1 MRRLLPLLAVEAS
14 PMSTMPPLILLQ
26 TVETVVRCGSFKRA
40 ADELLVT
47 PSAVSHRIKSIEQSL
62 SAPLFFRVG
71 QGVEP
76 SEHAVALAKAFAV
89 ARAELMR
96 TWDEIN
102 SYRSANGLRLCCMAS
117 FGDHFVLPN
126 IEAFRRRFPDIELEF
141 TNVRYGD
148 APTSRSH
155 DLIIGVGE
163 TPGGGW
169 KIEHLMDLDMHLIA
183 SPAAGEGLAARRVL
197 DVPLIG
203 YTLGTSHWTAVAYEL
218 GYELPSNAKIL
229 TFDSMASACA
239 AAEHGLGVALAPTYI
254 AFRMAAEGRVVI
266 LSERPIRTGLK
277 YWFAVNRNLQA
288 LPVVAKLRRWIG
300 DLLQKEGE

>member
-1 MRRLLPLLAVEAS
+1 
-14 PMSTMPPLILLQ
+14 MSTMPPLILLQ

-47 PSAVSHRIKSIEQSL
+47 PSAVSHRIKLVEQSL
-62 SAPLFFRVG
+62 AFPLFFRVG

-76 SEHAVALAKAFAV
+76 SENALLLAKSFGV
-89 ARAELMR
+89 ARAELKR
-96 TWDEIN
+96 TWDEITN
-102 SYRSANGLRLCCMAS
+102 SRNANGLRLCCMAS

-126 IEAFRRRFPDIELEF
+126 IEAFRRKFPEIELEF
-141 TNVRYGD
+141 TNIRHGE
-148 APTSRSH
+148 APTMRSH
-155 DLIIGVGE
+155 DLMIGVGE

-169 KIEHLMDLDMHLIA
+169 KIDELMDLDMYLIA
-183 SPAAGEGLAARRVL
+183 SPTAACRLAERRIL

-203 YTLGTSHWTAVAYEL
+203 YTVGVSYWVQVASEL

-229 TFDSMASACA
+229 TFDSMASACS

-254 AFRMAAEGRVVI
+254 ARQMARDERIAI
-266 LSERPIRTGLK
+266 LGDRPIKTGLK
-277 YWFAVNRNLQA
+277 YWFAVNRDLHS

-300 DLLQKEGE
+300 DLLQSENA

>member
-1 MRRLLPLLAVEAS
+1 
-14 PMSTMPPLILLQ
+14 MSTMPPLILLQ

-47 PSAVSHRIKSIEQSL
+47 PSAVSHRIKSVEQSL
-62 SAPLFFRVG
+62 TAPLFFRVG

-76 SEHAVALAKAFAV
+76 SEHALLLAKAFAV

-96 TWDEIN
+96 TWDEITASRN
-102 SYRSANGLRLCCMAS
+102 ANGLRLCCMAS

-126 IEAFRRRFPDIELEF
+126 IEAFRRKFPDIELEF
-141 TNVRYGD
+141 TNVRHGD

-163 TPGGGW
+163 MPGGGW
-169 KIEHLMDLDMHLIA
+169 KIDELMDLDMHLIA
-183 SPAAGEGLAARRVL
+183 SPVAAAGLAARRVL

-203 YTLGTSHWTAVAYEL
+203 YTVGTSYWTTVADEL
-218 GYELPSNAKIL
+218 GYELPANAKIL
-229 TFDSMASACA
+229 TFDSMASACS

-254 AFRMAAEGRVVI
+254 ARRMAAEGRVVI
-266 LSERPIRTGLK
+266 LGERPIRTGLK
-277 YWFAVNRNLQA
+277 YWFAVNRDLQA